1 MKNANRC
8 RDILRGICYKEYSVG
23 LGKRRTKMIN
33 FEKELKNFEPS
44 LEVYLFWKTHRIIV
58 SVSWKSMK
66 KGIAHG
72 AQSRF
77 AGHACI
83 FLIRLIR
90 LIPASPGTDAS
101 MAFLPLCTLYP

>member
-44 LEVYLFWKTHRIIV
+44 LEVEEAESAIYNHDL
-58 SVSWKSMK
+58 
-66 KGIAHG
+66 
-72 AQSRF
+72 
-77 AGHACI
+77 
-83 FLIRLIR
+83 
-90 LIPASPGTDAS
+90 TDATDIITEI
-101 MAFLPLCTLYP
+101 LRDVKENGNR

>member
-44 LEVYLFWKTHRIIV
+44 LEVEKAESAIYNHDLTDVADIITEILRDV
-58 SVSWKSMK
+58 KEK
-66 KGIAHG
+66 EN
-72 AQSRF
+72 R
-77 AGHACI
+77 
-83 FLIRLIR
+83 
-90 LIPASPGTDAS
+90 
-101 MAFLPLCTLYP
+101 

>member
-44 LEVYLFWKTHRIIV
+44 LEVEEAESAIYNHDLTDVADIITEILRDV
-58 SVSWKSMK
+58 KEK
-66 KGIAHG
+66 ENK
-72 AQSRF
+72 
-77 AGHACI
+77 
-83 FLIRLIR
+83 
-90 LIPASPGTDAS
+90 
-101 MAFLPLCTLYP
+101 